1 LANKKKRHPGDK
13 YRIPLHIEQGNRRA
27 AEWAVWR
34 RRPGLPQIRQILG
47 CFAGFLLCTGM
58 SLFLWLPARSVVQDL
73 RDHGVTVVA
82 TVTGVDNRPKY
93 VKVRFNQGPV
103 KGTEVK
109 LGDYAGMYPTTHVGK
124 PMLVT
129 YDPADPFRSLARH
142 WVENPPPILPAYG
155 TSALALFLLAGAIV
169 GLIRRR
175 RILRTFG
182 PDIPP

>member
-1 LANKKKRHPGDK
+1 
-13 YRIPLHIEQGNRRA
+13 
-27 AEWAVWR
+27 
-34 RRPGLPQIRQILG
+34 
-47 CFAGFLLCTGM
+47 M
-58 SLFLWLPARSVVQDL
+58 SLFLWLPACSVVQGL

-129 YDPADPFRSLARH
+129 YDPEDPSRSLARH
-142 WVENPPPILPAYG
+142 WVESPPPILPAYG
-155 TSALALFLLAGAIV
+155 TSALALFFFVGGIV
-169 GLIRRR
+169 GTIRRR
-175 RILRTFG
+175 RILRTFDPG
-182 PDIPP
+182 IPPWATADSDERVSLVKNPEP